1 MKPLVT
7 PKTSVVTQTETVE
20 ETASTSALHAAE
32 TARHRLEDTLRDTS
46 AHQRAQDILEGEHRT
61 SQEVA
66 TRWSS
71 LERVVNALVEHVGDD
86 STTEPR
92 LESQPEASSVSATN
106 APEPK

>member
-46 AHQRAQDILEGEHRT
+46 AHQRAQDILEGDQRS

-71 LERVVNALVEHVGDD
+71 LERVVNALVEQVGDE
-86 STTEPR
+86 SAGEARREPQS
-92 LESQPEASSVSATN
+92 EVSSGSATN
-106 APEPK
+106 APEPQ